1 MLFSLTCYLIFK
13 IFVEWAY
20 FDVIIL
26 LSLPHLPHPNIVW
39 KSLCPPCNI
48 VMEKKFIS
56 SLMGLA
62 CCDALGT
69 TVEFMHR
76 DSFDKLVDIIGGGPF
91 QLQPG
96 QVSIMRALCN

>member
-1 MLFSLTCYLIFK
+1 
-13 IFVEWAY
+13 
-20 FDVIIL
+20 
-26 LSLPHLPHPNIVW
+26 
-39 KSLCPPCNI
+39 
-48 VMEKKFIS
+48 MEKKFIS

-62 CCDALGT
+62 TCDALGT

-96 QVSIMRALCN
+96 QVNIRYYK